1 MSSQEQKDELSSK
14 LTSYFTSK
22 LDSLQSKF
30 EADITALEG
39 LKYQFFDS
47 CIKEYEL
54 LSSEPEPIEDGPLE
68 TAPPLRPTN
77 QSLTSFPSKKVV
89 KKTNGVSTRSKTPLK
104 ADNKHNE
111 KSLDKSKPSKKSNT
125 TLTRTADKSV
135 KSKSHFNVTHKENNG
150 EKAHPKENTP
160 LPNKDKSETPSNP
173 KKIGV
178 NKRKPV
184 TNKPSANN
192 TKDKKEKTKT
202 GMNNHD
208 SHSNLPNNN
217 NVKVENNTEE
227 NDKSETATPLT
238 SVEKKSEE
246 HPKEEVVN
254 DFKEI
259 TLKNN
264 INSVTIAPT
273 IKDKT
278 IIPIPELIKENKA
291 LSSLYMMLKGKYISL
306 NSKFSLIKMYPSLYK
321 SFDSKLNFLLEAK
334 VDVLSKQV
342 AEIESTLSK
351 YDDVDS
357 YINKSFTP
365 SKTAQN
371 SLTFV
376 TKEEEMNLIKKE
388 DLPNEIGFI
397 FKLVYYIIDEKF
409 DKDLPTNKIIEN
421 LINVVFPKYEAKD
434 LRNLLTTYVNQNQ
447 NLNITEEKFN
457 EVNELIKANPKI
469 LSSIDMAR
477 INRPISYMTFFIK
490 EVVEYMSLKTSDGV
504 YYYDL
509 RNKSKIMKDN
519 KNIIE
524 RYKQLLSEHSK

>member
-1 MSSQEQKDELSSK
+1 
-14 LTSYFTSK
+14 
-22 LDSLQSKF
+22 
-30 EADITALEG
+30 
-39 LKYQFFDS
+39 
-47 CIKEYEL
+47 
-54 LSSEPEPIEDGPLE
+54 
-68 TAPPLRPTN
+68 
-77 QSLTSFPSKKVV
+77 
-89 KKTNGVSTRSKTPLK
+89 
-104 ADNKHNE
+104 
-111 KSLDKSKPSKKSNT
+111 
-125 TLTRTADKSV
+125 
-135 KSKSHFNVTHKENNG
+135 
-150 EKAHPKENTP
+150 
-160 LPNKDKSETPSNP
+160 
-173 KKIGV
+173 
-178 NKRKPV
+178 
-184 TNKPSANN
+184 
-192 TKDKKEKTKT
+192 
-202 GMNNHD
+202 
-208 SHSNLPNNN
+208 
-217 NVKVENNTEE
+217 
-227 NDKSETATPLT
+227 
-238 SVEKKSEE
+238 
-246 HPKEEVVN
+246 
-254 DFKEI
+254 
-259 TLKNN
+259 
-264 INSVTIAPT
+264 
-273 IKDKT
+273 
-278 IIPIPELIKENKA
+278 
-291 LSSLYMMLKGKYISL
+291 
-306 NSKFSLIKMYPSLYK
+306 MYPSLYK

-342 AEIESTLSK
+342 TEIESTLSK

>member
-14 LTSYFTSK
+14 LTSFFSSR
-22 LDSLQSKF
+22 LDTLQSKF
-30 EADITALEG
+30 ESDISSLEV

-47 CIKEYEL
+47 CIKEFEL
-54 LSSEPEPIEDGPLE
+54 LSSAPEPIPDGPLE
-68 TAPPLRPTN
+68 TAPSLRPTY
-77 QSLTSFPSKKVV
+77 QSLTSFPSKKSV
-89 KKTNGVSTRSKTPLK
+89 KKPNGISARSKTPLK
-104 ADNKHNE
+104 ADNKSNE
-111 KSLDKSKPSKKSNT
+111 KSLDKTKPGKKSNT
-125 TLTRTADKSV
+125 TLTNTADKSM
-135 KSKSHFNVTHKENNG
+135 KSKSHFNVTHKENNS

-184 TNKPSANN
+184 TKKTSVNN

-202 GMNNHD
+202 GLNNHD
-208 SHSNLPNNN
+208 SHSNLPNNHNEKNDN
-217 NVKVENNTEE
+217 NNEE

-238 SVEKKSEE
+238 SVEKKNEE
-246 HPKEEVVN
+246 APKEEVVN

-278 IIPIPELIKENKA
+278 IIPIPEILKENKT
-291 LSSLYMMLKGKYISL
+291 LSCLYMMLKGNYLSL
-306 NSKFSLIKMYPSLYK
+306 KGKFTVIKMYPSLYK
-321 SFDSKLNFLLEAK
+321 AFDSKLSFLLEAK
-334 VDVLSKQV
+334 IDALSKTV
-342 AEIESTLSK
+342 TEIENTLSK

-357 YINKSFTP
+357 YINKNFTP

-376 TKEEEMNLIKKE
+376 TKEEEKNLIKKE
-388 DLPNEIGFI
+388 DLPNEIGLI
-397 FKLVYYIIDEKF
+397 FKLVYYIIDEQF
-409 DKDLPTNKIIEN
+409 DKELPTNKLIEN

-434 LRNLLTTYVNQNQ
+434 LRNLLINFANQNQ
-447 NLNITEEKFN
+447 NLNITETKFN

-477 INRPISYMTFFIK
+477 INRPISYLTFFIK
-490 EVVEYMSLKTSDGV
+490 EVFDYMNLKTTDGM

-524 RYKQLLSEHSK
+524 RYKQLLSEHTK